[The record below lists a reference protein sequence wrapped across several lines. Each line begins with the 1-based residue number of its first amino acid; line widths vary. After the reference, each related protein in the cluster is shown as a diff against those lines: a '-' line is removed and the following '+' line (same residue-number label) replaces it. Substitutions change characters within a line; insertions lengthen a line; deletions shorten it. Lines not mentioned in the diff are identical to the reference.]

1 MPSGVLAAGIGTTP
15 EARMS
20 KNQNLARESDGLT
33 QNQNNA
39 ISDDPHD
46 GGRNTFKPEAS
57 RDAPPGAIPDEQG
70 PDRLA
75 ELGRRGSK
83 QD

>member
-1 MPSGVLAAGIGTTP
+1 M
-15 EARMS
+15 MS
-20 KNQNLARESDGLT
+20 KNHNLTRESEGNT

-39 ISDDPHD
+39 MSNDPRD

-57 RDAPPGAIPDEQG
+57 RDAPPGTQPDEQG

-75 ELGRRGSK
+75 KLGRKGSK